1 MYNPSTYLHMA
12 MAFQVTPPEKF
23 NFARP
28 EEWPKWARRFERFQH
43 ASGLTEKDD
52 ETQVNTLLY
61 AMGDEGDDIL
71 QSFHL
76 AEADAK
82 KYKMVKER
90 FDGHFVKKR
99 NVIYETARFNQR
111 SQEEGESVDTF
122 ITALHGLAEYCNFC
136 ELHDEMIRDRIVVGL

>member
-1 MYNPSTYLHMA
+1 
-12 MAFQVTPPEKF
+12 MAFQVTPPDKF

-28 EEWPKWARRFERFQH
+28 EEWPKWARRFERFRH

-61 AMGDEGDDIL
+61 AMGDEGEDIIR
-71 QSFHL
+71 SFHL

-82 KYKMVKER
+82 KYKTVKER

-99 NVIYETARFNQR
+99 NVIYERARFNQR
-111 SQEEGESVDTF
+111 TRLSIWV
-122 ITALHGLAEYCNFC
+122 
-136 ELHDEMIRDRIVVGL
+136 